1 MSVEPELSVIIPW
14 YNRPEIKVSLRENRR
29 VLDRPEI
36 EVVVVN
42 CGGDGLQLGE
52 AFAGVNFGGLRCVE
66 IESEGFNKS
75 LALNL
80 GVFAARAERLF
91 FLDTDIVLGAEFISS
106 ALDALDE
113 TCFVTADR
121 VHESQPQDDSG
132 EENHLEEFAHVVQF
146 VAKGGR
152 RAQVETNRVRFDD
165 GSRSGPG
172 LVMLSR
178 RHFLEADGMNSDLE
192 GWGWED
198 LDLLL
203 RLQFLLGLE
212 HRRAGA
218 VTHLTHGDASR
229 SFGGQSQAARE
240 QMNFTSCVKNYRA
253 GYFYGTYAD
262 DVRTSGERLVS
273 RETS

>member
-1 MSVEPELSVIIPW
+1 MSAEPQLSVISPW

-29 VLDRPEI
+29 ALDRPEI

-52 AFAGVNFGGLRCVE
+52 AFAGLGLGNLRCVE
-66 IESEGFNKS
+66 IECEGFNKS

-80 GVFAARAERLF
+80 GVLAARAERLF
-91 FLDTDIVLGAEFISS
+91 FLDTDIVLGEEFIPS
-106 ALDALDE
+106 ALAALAE
-113 TCFVTADR
+113 NCFVTVDR
-121 VHESQPQDDSG
+121 VHESQPRGDGD
-132 EENHLEEFAHVVQF
+132 EENYLEEFAHVVQF

-165 GSRSGPG
+165 RSRSGPG
-172 LVMLSR
+172 LVVLAR

-218 VTHLTHGDASR
+218 VTHLTHDDASR

-240 QMNFTSCVKNYRA
+240 QMNFASCFKNYRA
-253 GYFYGTYAD
+253 GYFYGTYSD
-262 DVRTSGERLVS
+262 DVRTWGERLVS

>member
-1 MSVEPELSVIIPW
+1 MTNAEPKLSVIIPW
-14 YNRPEIKVSLRENRR
+14 YNRPEIRVTLEENRR
-29 VLDRPEI
+29 ELSLPDI

-42 CGGDGLQLGE
+42 CGGDAGQLG
-52 AFAGVNFGGLRCVE
+52 AALTGHDLGGLRCVE
-66 IESEGFNKS
+66 ITGDAFNKS

-91 FLDTDIVLGAEFISS
+91 FLDTDVVLREGFIAS
-106 ALDALDE
+106 ALASLDE
-113 TCFVTADR
+113 TCFVNVDR
-121 VHESQPQDDSG
+121 VYESQPAASDGADG
-132 EENHLEEFAHVVQF
+132 LEEFAHVVRF
-146 VAKGGR
+146 VARGGR
-152 RAQVETNRVRFDD
+152 SAQVETNRVRFAD

-172 LVMLSR
+172 LVVLAR
-178 RHFLEADGMNSDLE
+178 RHFLQVDGMNSDLE

-203 RLQFLLGLE
+203 RLQFVLGLE
-212 HRRAGA
+212 ARRAGA

-240 QMNFTSCVKNYRA
+240 QMNFASCVKNYRA

-262 DVRTSGERLVS
+262 DVRTWGARLVA
-273 RETS
+273 RAAI